1 MPPLLAITNLRV
13 KTENTEILHGVNLT
27 VDSGQVVA
35 LMGPNGSGKSTLA
48 NTLLGHPSYEI
59 TQGKITYNNQDI
71 TELKPEERAQAGLFL
86 SFQYPQEI
94 AGVTIGN
101 FLRLAYNATRPSP
114 KASAGKR
121 PLSVPEFIK
130 LLKAK
135 MDLLH
140 MPHDFMTRSVNEG
153 FSGGEK
159 KRAEM
164 LQLAVLEP
172 KLAIL
177 DETDSGLDIDS
188 LKIVAEAV
196 NTIKQEHSAMAIL
209 IITHYQRILNHLPAN
224 RIAVMRAGTIIKEG
238 DQTLLATIE
247 RDGYKTL

>member
-1 MPPLLAITNLRV
+1 MAPLLAINNLRV

-27 VDSGQVVA
+27 VDRGQVVA

-48 NTLLGHPSYEI
+48 NTLLGHPAYEI

-101 FLRLAYNATRPSP
+101 FLRLAYNATHTPALP
-114 KASAGKR
+114 IPA
-121 PLSVPEFIK
+121 FIR
-130 LLKAK
+130 LLKTK

-140 MPHDFMTRSVNEG
+140 MPHEVMTRSVNEG

-196 NTIKQEHSAMAIL
+196 NTIKQEQPTMAIL
-209 IITHYQRILNHLPAN
+209 IITHYQRILDHLPAD

-238 DQTLLATIE
+238 DLSLLATIE

>member
-1 MPPLLAITNLRV
+1 MTPLLTIANLRV

-27 VDSGQVVA
+27 VHTGEVVA

-59 TQGKITYNNQDI
+59 TQGKITYGDQDI
-71 TELKPEERAQAGLFL
+71 TAMKPEERAQAGLFL

-101 FLRLAYNATRPSP
+101 FLRLAYNATHQPALP
-114 KASAGKR
+114 IPA
-121 PLSVPEFIK
+121 FIK
-130 LLKAK
+130 RLKTK

-153 FSGGEK
+153 FSGGENK
-159 KRAEM
+159 QDEM

-196 NTIKQEHSAMAIL
+196 NTIKQEQPNMAIL
-209 IITHYQRILNHLPAN
+209 IITHYQRILNYLPAN

>member
-1 MPPLLAITNLRV
+1 
-13 KTENTEILHGVNLT
+13 
-27 VDSGQVVA
+27 
-35 LMGPNGSGKSTLA
+35 
-48 NTLLGHPSYEI
+48 
-59 TQGKITYNNQDI
+59 
-71 TELKPEERAQAGLFL
+71 
-86 SFQYPQEI
+86 
-94 AGVTIGN
+94 
-101 FLRLAYNATRPSP
+101 
-114 KASAGKR
+114 
-121 PLSVPEFIK
+121 
-130 LLKAK
+130 
-135 MDLLH
+135 

-196 NTIKQEHSAMAIL
+196 NTIKQEQPNMAIL
-209 IITHYQRILNHLPAN
+209 IITHYQRILNYLPAN

>member
-1 MPPLLAITNLRV
+1 MATLLKISGLRV
-13 KTENTEILHGVNLT
+13 KTENTEILHGINLT
-27 VDSGQVVA
+27 VRAGEVVA

-48 NTLLGHPSYEI
+48 NTLLGHPAYEV
-59 TQGKITYNNQDI
+59 TQGKIIYDGKNI
-71 TELKPEERAQAGLFL
+71 TRLKPEERAQAGLFL
-86 SFQYPQEI
+86 SFQYPPEI

-101 FLRLAYNATRPSP
+101 FLRLAYNSSHQPV
-114 KASAGKR
+114 
-121 PLSVPEFIK
+121 LSVPDFIK
-130 LLKAK
+130 RLKAK
-135 MDLLH
+135 MDRLH

-159 KRAEM
+159 KRAET

-172 KLAIL
+172 KLAVL

-196 NTIKQEHSAMAIL
+196 NAIKKERPDMAIL
-209 IITHYQRILNHLPAN
+209 IITHYQRILNYLPAN

-238 DQTLLATIE
+238 DHALLATIE
-247 RDGYKTL
+247 RSGYKKL